1 MNVWFS
7 RLGFSLFQVSSW
19 NYMTGHMF
27 YKEFFSEI
35 SPYRGDILYGFSL
48 IYIYEVY
55 RLVHSQSTTTCYW
68 SFIFSPSDRVKSY
81 FSLLRVKSYFSL
93 LGVKSYFSLLVT
105 VLISIRLCRELFFSQ
120 VLGVLFLSPIVFVV
134 CTIVL

>member
-1 MNVWFS
+1 
-7 RLGFSLFQVSSW
+7 
-19 NYMTGHMF
+19 MTGHMF

-81 FSLLRVKSYFSL
+81 FSLL
-93 LGVKSYFSLLVT
+93 GVKSYFSLLVT
-105 VLISIRLCRELFFSQ
+105 VLFLIRIWAR
-120 VLGVLFLSPIVFVV
+120 VIFLSGIRSFIFISYCILVYV
-134 CTIVL
+134 